1 MGKWW
6 TRGLGPVDVGN
17 TLRIVPFWDC
27 WRTESDRL
35 NIVVDP
41 GASFGSGDH
50 PTTLIALELLEKT
63 INQMA
68 GRRQPLSLFDIGTG
82 TGVLAIAAEALGCGF
97 IVACDLDPAAIW
109 LAQRNVVL
117 NSNLRS
123 EAHKRRPHFYVGPL
137 DAVKCTFDLVAANLA
152 APVLRRLKTELI
164 ARSGHYLILSG
175 IPDSMVDL
183 IHREFSGEKTDLEE
197 TVRMSEWN
205 GLVFRKKDS
214 GHKD

>member
-6 TRGLGPVDVGN
+6 TGGLGPVDVGN
-17 TLRIVPFWDC
+17 TLRIVPYWDC

-164 ARSGHYLILSG
+164 ARSANYLILSG

-183 IHREFSGEKTDLEE
+183 IQREFSSERTDLET
-197 TVRMSEWN
+197 TVSMNEWN
-205 GLVFRKKDS
+205 GLVFRKKES
-214 GHKD
+214 

>member
-6 TRGLGPVDVGN
+6 TGGLVSVDVGN
-17 TLRIVPFWDC
+17 TLRVVPYWEC

-35 NIVVDP
+35 NVVVDP

-97 IVACDLDPAAIW
+97 IVACDLDPSAIW

-117 NSNLRS
+117 NDNLRS

-137 DAVKCTFDLVAANLA
+137 DAVKCTFDLVVVNLA

-164 ARSGHYLILSG
+164 ARSGNYL
-175 IPDSMVDL
+175 
-183 IHREFSGEKTDLEE
+183 
-197 TVRMSEWN
+197 
-205 GLVFRKKDS
+205 
-214 GHKD
+214 

>member
-6 TRGLGPVDVGN
+6 TGGLGPVDVGN
-17 TLRIVPFWDC
+17 TLRIVPYWDC

-41 GASFGSGDH
+41 GASFGLGDH

-164 ARSGHYLILSG
+164 ARSANYLILSG

-183 IHREFSGEKTDLEE
+183 IQREFSGEKTDLET
-197 TVRMSEWN
+197 TVSMNEWN
-205 GLVFRKKDS
+205 GLVFRKKES
-214 GHKD
+214 

>member
-6 TRGLGPVDVGN
+6 TGGLGPVDVGN
-17 TLRIVPFWDC
+17 TLRIVPYWDC

-41 GASFGSGDH
+41 GASFGLGDH

-164 ARSGHYLILSG
+164 ARSANYLILSG

-183 IHREFSGEKTDLEE
+183 IQREFSSERTDLET
-197 TVRMSEWN
+197 TVSMNEWN
-205 GLVFRKKDS
+205 GLVFRKKES
-214 GHKD
+214 

>member
-6 TRGLGPVDVGN
+6 TGGLGPVDVGN
-17 TLRIVPFWDC
+17 TLRIVPYWDC

-164 ARSGHYLILSG
+164 ARSANYLILSG

-183 IHREFSGEKTDLEE
+183 IQREFSSERTDLET
-197 TVRMSEWN
+197 TVSMNEWN
-205 GLVFRKKDS
+205 GLVFRKKKS
-214 GHKD
+214 

>member
-6 TRGLGPVDVGN
+6 TGGLGPVDVGN

-152 APVLRRLKTELI
+152 APVLRRLKNELI
-164 ARSGHYLILSG
+164 AHSRHYLILSG

-183 IHREFSGEKTDLEE
+183 IQREFSSERTVLET
-197 TVRMSEWN
+197 TVSMNEWN
-205 GLVFRKKDS
+205 GLVFRKKKS
-214 GHKD
+214 

>member
-6 TRGLGPVDVGN
+6 TGGLGPVDVGN
-17 TLRIVPFWDC
+17 TLRIVPYWDC

-164 ARSGHYLILSG
+164 ARSANYLILSG

-183 IHREFSGEKTDLEE
+183 IQREFSSERTDLET
-197 TVRMSEWN
+197 TVNMNEWN
-205 GLVFRKKDS
+205 GLVFRKKES
-214 GHKD
+214 

>member
-6 TRGLGPVDVGN
+6 TGGLVSVDVGD
-17 TLRIVPFWDC
+17 TLRVVPYWEC
-27 WRTESDRL
+27 WRKESDRL

-68 GRRQPLSLFDIGTG
+68 GRRRPLSIFDIGTG
-82 TGVLAIAAEALGCGF
+82 TGVLAIAAEALGCDF
-97 IVACDLDPAAIW
+97 IVACDLDPSSIW

-117 NSNLRS
+117 NHNLRC
-123 EAHKRRPHFYVGPL
+123 EAHRRRPLFYVGPL
-137 DAVKCTFDLVAANLA
+137 DAVHYTFDLVVANLA

-164 ARSGHYLILSG
+164 ARSGNYLILSG

-183 IHREFSGEKTDLEE
+183 IQREFSSERTVLET
-197 TVRMSEWN
+197 TVSMNEWN
-205 GLVFRKKDS
+205 GLVFRKKES
-214 GHKD
+214 